1 MPAMRRTTI
10 YFETIVHEALR
21 VRAAE
26 ADVSISDYVNRAVR
40 DAIDE
45 DLADLATIEERRNEP
60 SIDFE
65 DFMADMKR
73 RGRI

>member
-10 YFETIVHEALR
+10 YFEPVLYDELR

-26 ADVSISDYVNRAVR
+26 CELSISDYVNRAVR

-45 DLADLATIEERRNEP
+45 DLADLATLEERRNEP
-60 SIDFE
+60 GIPFE
-65 DFMADMKR
+65 DFVADMKR
-73 RGRI
+73 RGRL

>member
-1 MPAMRRTTI
+1 
-10 YFETIVHEALR
+10 

-26 ADVSISDYVNRAVR
+26 AEVSISDYVNRAVL

-60 SIDFE
+60 SIPFE
-65 DFMADMKR
+65 DFLADMKR
-73 RGRI
+73 RGLI